1 MKTVDR
7 ELAIAA
13 RNNPDRD
20 RDLADVT
27 RRFGLEPFGLRHPQS
42 LSGGQKQRL
51 VIAAALVK
59 SPDILILD
67 EPTSGLDGTN
77 MNMIAKVMIDMA
89 QKGCMVLVIT
99 HDLELMDLACD
110 CALSMPLPNKEE
122 KL

>member
-1 MKTVDR
+1 MSSPSPVPVR
-7 ELAIAA
+7 
-13 RNNPDRD
+13 
-20 RDLADVT
+20 
-27 RRFGLEPFGLRHPQS
+27 
-42 LSGGQKQRL
+42 GQKQRL

-89 QKGCMVLVIT
+89 QKGTMVLVIT
-99 HDLELMDLACD
+99 HDLELMGLACD
-110 CALSMPLPNKEE
+110 CALSMPNHNKEK